1 MHSFVNCKSLLSIDV
16 GMFVSLLGG
25 LGISFM
31 ISQPTVVGVLLI
43 VTIICVSLLRGVP
56 VGPLIAD

>member
-1 MHSFVNCKSLLSIDV
+1 
-16 GMFVSLLGG
+16 MFVSLLGG